1 MGLKIR
7 VMTAVKALMARG
19 ILALTAGSTVLRLA
33 PPLVISRAEI
43 ETVVEAIGSVLR
55 QKEIGD

>member
-1 MGLKIR
+1 
-7 VMTAVKALMARG
+7 
-19 ILALTAGSTVLRLA
+19 LALTAGSTVLRLA